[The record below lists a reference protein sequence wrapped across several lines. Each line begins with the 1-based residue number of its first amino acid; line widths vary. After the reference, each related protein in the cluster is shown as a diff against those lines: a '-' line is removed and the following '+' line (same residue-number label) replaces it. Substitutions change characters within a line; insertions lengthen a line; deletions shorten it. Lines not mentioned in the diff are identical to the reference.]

1 MNINGYTFE
10 AFLPFSLENISEI
23 ECYME
28 CASRKYPGHS
38 AVIMALICFLST
50 TAAVAQEYKYEIG
63 GSAGLSM
70 YMGDANQS
78 ALLRGF
84 NPAGGLVFR
93 RNFNFRWALKTD
105 LMIGKIT
112 GDTKN
117 TENVF
122 PNQGEAS
129 FSRTFFEI
137 GGQTEFNF
145 LPYSDK
151 FAYLNTS
158 KIAPYLLSGLGITAA
173 PGTNRT
179 FVGVHFSLGA
189 GVKYKVRNRINLGM
203 EYAVHKLFNDSF
215 DAPNKE
221 GFGLDNPYHIQS
233 GLFKNKDWYNTLM
246 FSVTWDFG
254 PNDRKCTNE

>member
-1 MNINGYTFE
+1 M
-10 AFLPFSLENISEI
+10 
-23 ECYME
+23 
-28 CASRKYPGHS
+28 
-38 AVIMALICFLST
+38 LICFTGT
-50 TAAVAQEYKYEIG
+50 TAVAQEYKYEIG
-63 GSAGLSM
+63 GMAGLSM
-70 YMGDANQS
+70 YLGDANQS

-84 NPAGGLVFR
+84 HPAGGLVFR

-105 LMIGKIT
+105 LMVGKVA
-112 GDTKN
+112 GNTKN

-129 FSRTFFEI
+129 FSRSFFEL
-137 GGQTEFNF
+137 GGQIEFNF

-158 KIAPYLLSGLGITAA
+158 KIAPYLLTGLGITAA
-173 PGTNRT
+173 SGFGSVNLP
-179 FVGVHFSLGA
+179 LGL
-189 GVKYKVRNRINLGM
+189 GVKYKIKNRVNLGL
-203 EYAVHKLFNDSF
+203 EYTVHKLFNDSF
-215 DAPNKE
+215 DAPDKKE
-221 GFGLDNPYHIQS
+221 FNLDNPYKIQS